1 MFSFRLNKE
10 RRLSQLMN
18 DEQMILQ
25 QREKIEKKAK
35 KD

>member
-18 DEQMILQ
+18 DEQVILQ
-25 QREKIEKKAK
+25 QREKIEKKEK

>member
-1 MFSFRLNKE
+1 MFFFRFNKE

-18 DEQMILQ
+18 DEQVILQ
-25 QREKIEKKAK
+25 QREKIEKKEK

>member
-10 RRLSQLMN
+10 RRFFQLMN

-25 QREKIEKKAK
+25 QREKIEKKEK

>member
-10 RRLSQLMN
+10 KRLFQLMN

-25 QREKIEKKAK
+25 QREKIEKKTK

>member
-25 QREKIEKKAK
+25 QREKIEKKEK